1 MKEDKKEIR
10 KWLTIILI
18 AIVGYWAINNLSTLG
33 NFIGKI
39 ISIIF
44 PFILGGSLA
53 FILNIPMT
61 FFEKNTIV
69 EKEALQTIKKK
80 KKDKKKKSSKKKQ
93 TIKNNSNF
101 ICNCS
106 YYINLYCDC

>member
-10 KWLTIILI
+10 KWLTLILV
-18 AIVGYWAINNLSTLG
+18 AIVGYWAINNLSTIG

-44 PFILGGSLA
+44 PFILVGSLA

-61 FFEKNTIV
+61 FF
-69 EKEALQTIKKK
+69 
-80 KKDKKKKSSKKKQ
+80 
-93 TIKNNSNF
+93 
-101 ICNCS
+101 
-106 YYINLYCDC
+106 